1 MTDPH
6 SYRIAVIGGAGHVG
20 LPLSLMLAEAG
31 LDVVVIDRDAEKLR
45 QIEQGSFPYMEEMS
59 DSYLSRSKEWSIAY
73 TTKYEPIQACDVI
86 FFTVGTPVDEHL
98 NPDLEPVYESL
109 ELVKPFLRT
118 GQCVVLR
125 STLFPGTS
133 ENVVGLLEKSGLD
146 VSVCFCPERIAQG
159 QGFVELKQI
168 PQIVAA
174 SDTRGLEVARDIF
187 SRLALNVIELSFVE
201 AEIAKLFC
209 NTWRYVQ
216 FAIANEFYEISTSK
230 GLDFERIRSAMML
243 DYERMASF
251 PRPGFAAGPCL
262 FKDTM
267 QLASYSRDFFRL
279 GHQAML
285 TNETMPDFIL
295 NMAKR
300 EMVLRDKTVGVL
312 GMAFKP
318 NNDDSRE
325 SLAYRL
331 KRLLFYE
338 GAEVLCTDPYVSD
351 PTLVP
356 LEVVLRDSE
365 AIFIGCPHDVYGEIV
380 FRKEQRVFDCWGPSW
395 R

>member
-31 LDVVVIDRDAEKLR
+31 LDVVVIDRDAQKLR

-146 VSVCFCPERIAQG
+146 VSSASAQS
-159 QGFVELKQI
+159 V
-168 PQIVAA
+168 
-174 SDTRGLEVARDIF
+174 
-187 SRLALNVIELSFVE
+187 
-201 AEIAKLFC
+201 
-209 NTWRYVQ
+209 
-216 FAIANEFYEISTSK
+216 
-230 GLDFERIRSAMML
+230 
-243 DYERMASF
+243 
-251 PRPGFAAGPCL
+251 
-262 FKDTM
+262 
-267 QLASYSRDFFRL
+267 
-279 GHQAML
+279 
-285 TNETMPDFIL
+285 
-295 NMAKR
+295 
-300 EMVLRDKTVGVL
+300 
-312 GMAFKP
+312 
-318 NNDDSRE
+318 
-325 SLAYRL
+325 
-331 KRLLFYE
+331 
-338 GAEVLCTDPYVSD
+338 
-351 PTLVP
+351 
-356 LEVVLRDSE
+356 
-365 AIFIGCPHDVYGEIV
+365 
-380 FRKEQRVFDCWGPSW
+380 
-395 R
+395 